1 MPELLAMLRGINVS
15 GQKKV
20 PMADLKAVFD
30 ELKYKNAQTY
40 IQSGNVIFDGSG
52 KPEAHSKKI
61 SKKIKDTFGFEV
73 PVVVLEK
80 KELEAAVKKNPFLK
94 EKGVDV
100 ERLYLTFLEKE
111 AEKEYLDKI
120 KLPDKTADRFV
131 ISGKVVYL
139 YCPGGY
145 GETKL
150 NNNFFENKLKVT
162 ATTRNW
168 RTCNVLLEMMNRKN
182 K

>member
-20 PMADLKAVFD
+20 PMAELRAMFD
-30 ELKYKNAQTY
+30 ELKYKNVQTY
-40 IQSGNVIFDGSG
+40 IQSGNVVFDGAG
-52 KPEAHSKKI
+52 KTEAHSKKI
-61 SKKIKDTFGFEV
+61 SKKIMETFGFEV
-73 PVVVLEK
+73 PVVVLQKE
-80 KELEAAVKKNPFLK
+80 ELEAAVEKNPFLK
-94 EKGVDV
+94 EKGTEI
-100 ERLYLTFLEKE
+100 ERLFLTFLETE
-111 AEKEYLDKI
+111 AEKEYLEKI
-120 KLPDKTADRFV
+120 KLPEKTTDRFV

-150 NNNFFENKLKVT
+150 SNNFFENKLKVK

-168 RTCNVLLEMMNRKN
+168 RTCNILLGMMNEK